1 MAQPTPT
8 ATFTIQPPEPFDFTK
23 PQDWERWIRRFD
35 RFRLASNLNATSEE
49 NQVNTLVYCM
59 GDEAEDVLKGLTLTA
74 DERKGYT
81 DVKAGLDA
89 FFVPK
94 RNVIYERAKFN
105 QRVQLPGETVD
116 SFITALYGL
125 AEHCKYGQLRNELI
139 RDRLVVGL
147 SNVSLSEKL
156 QLDRDLTLETAITKT
171 RQSEEVRRQ
180 QSDLR
185 GENSGA
191 SRCSNVDAVHAKSY
205 RKFPSKPQAQS
216 PGKGKPNAWPQ
227 SGSKACYRCGK
238 MPSHGIMECPAK
250 DAVCHNCGKNGH
262 YGKVCRNSAKSL
274 NAVTTEE
281 EECFF
286 LGAVDSG
293 EDPWTVQLQVRQKTV
308 CFKIDTGA
316 DVTALPAEVYHD
328 ITGGHDVKQ
337 LAVLTRSLFGPG
349 GNVLSVLGVARETL
363 RRGKKTAIEDI
374 YVVKD
379 LHTALL
385 GRPAIEKAVPFSL
398 HPPRRVPPQ
407 LMGKVKEEIDRME
420 KMGVITKI
428 QEPTDW
434 CAGMVVVPKKARNVR
449 IYVDFTKMN
458 ESICREK
465 FILHS
470 VEQTL
475 GMPAGA
481 TVFSILD
488 GLLASTID
496 KRVCQIHH
504 LHHAF
509 WALLF

>member
-1 MAQPTPT
+1 MGDEPAAMAQPTPT

-205 RKFPSKPQAQS
+205 RKCPTKPQAQS

-250 DAVCHNCGKNGH
+250 DAVCHNCGKN
-262 YGKVCRNSAKSL
+262 
-274 NAVTTEE
+274 
-281 EECFF
+281 
-286 LGAVDSG
+286 
-293 EDPWTVQLQVRQKTV
+293 
-308 CFKIDTGA
+308 
-316 DVTALPAEVYHD
+316 
-328 ITGGHDVKQ
+328 
-337 LAVLTRSLFGPG
+337 
-349 GNVLSVLGVARETL
+349 
-363 RRGKKTAIEDI
+363 
-374 YVVKD
+374 
-379 LHTALL
+379 
-385 GRPAIEKAVPFSL
+385 
-398 HPPRRVPPQ
+398 
-407 LMGKVKEEIDRME
+407 
-420 KMGVITKI
+420 
-428 QEPTDW
+428 
-434 CAGMVVVPKKARNVR
+434 
-449 IYVDFTKMN
+449 
-458 ESICREK
+458 
-465 FILHS
+465 
-470 VEQTL
+470 
-475 GMPAGA
+475 
-481 TVFSILD
+481 
-488 GLLASTID
+488 
-496 KRVCQIHH
+496 
-504 LHHAF
+504 
-509 WALLF
+509 